1 MNTTHPGLT
10 TQIETS
16 RKSLIA
22 IMHTDPF
29 GMLQYIGPEF
39 VQLAQLPAEQ
49 FLECHLAHM
58 ISRQMPRVIT
68 DALYLNMS
76 QGKSFSGFFLLKSD
90 NNAPCWAFISV
101 TPEYEQEQ
109 LSGFCLI
116 CRYVPLPVRQKIL
129 PLYQQLLELENSNGT
144 LASHFHIQSWVAQK
158 GQDLSQV
165 MRRIFQE
172 KHHDFLPA

>member
-1 MNTTHPGLT
+1 MNTTHPSLAHK
-10 TQIETS
+10 IETS

-29 GMLQYIGPEF
+29 GILQYIGPEF
-39 VQLAQLPAEQ
+39 VQLAQLPAEK
-49 FLECHLAHM
+49 FLECHLAHL
-58 ISRQMPRVIT
+58 ISDQVPRVIT

-76 QGKSFSGFFLLKSD
+76 QGKSFSGFFLLKND
-90 NNAPCWAFISV
+90 NKAANWAFISV
-101 TPEYEQEQ
+101 TPEYEQGQ

-116 CRYVPLPVRQKIL
+116 CRYVPLPIREKIQ
-129 PLYQQLLELENSNGT
+129 PLYQQLLTLESTDGT
-144 LASHFHIQSWVAQK
+144 LASHFHIQSWITQK

-172 KHHDFLPA
+172 KNHDLLPA

>member
-1 MNTTHPGLT
+1 MNIQQPSLT
-10 TQIETS
+10 SKIETS

-39 VQLAQLPAEQ
+39 VQLAQRPAEK
-49 FLECHLAHM
+49 FLECHLAHL
-58 ISRQMPRVIT
+58 ISRQVPRVIT

-76 QGKSFSGFFLLKSD
+76 QGKSFSGFFLLKNDSD
-90 NNAPCWAFISV
+90 TPCWAFISI

-109 LSGFCLI
+109 LTGFCLI
-116 CRYVPLPVRQKIL
+116 CRYVPVAIRQKIQ
-129 PLYQQLLELENSNGT
+129 PLYQQLLMLENNGGT
-144 LASHFHIQSWVAQK
+144 LASHFHIQSWMAQK

-172 KHHDFLPA
+172 KNHELLTA